1 MPIVGVN
8 PISASN
14 SSSPFATCAIDP
26 TSGLVYSPGCANY
39 TAVTT
44 AGTSTIKPTGGI
56 FYGFVAV
63 ATGTSF
69 TITPYDIYTTVTGT
83 STTTTTSQMYATST
97 AGAAT
102 GSINIT
108 AGAAG
113 VRINGQLVVV
123 TAGTP
128 GQWNILWD

>member
-8 PISASN
+8 QTSAGN
-14 SSSPFATCAIDP
+14 AAPFATCAIDP

-39 TAVTT
+39 TAITT
-44 AGTSTIKPTGGI
+44 AGTSTIKSGGGI

-63 ATGTSF
+63 ANGTSF
-69 TITPYDIYTTVTGT
+69 TLTPYDVYVSVTGTTT
-83 STTTTTSQMYATST
+83 STTTTQMYPTST
-97 AGAAT
+97 AGT
-102 GSINIT
+102 PSSTVNIT

-113 VRINGQLVVV
+113 VRFNGQLLAV

-128 GQWNILWD
+128 GQFNVLWD